1 MKLLF
6 TSPVSACF
14 ELENDAPFYAPV
26 RYTVWLDGKEYGQ
39 SDTNV
44 FSLFSL
50 RDGLRCPG

>member
-50 RDGLRCPG
+50 PRPRLTG